1 MGNGRITVKYP
12 ANGEASDYML
22 KEHGIYAVSPEL
34 GTSDPFSNYFYM
46 NNFGYVQDICKANH
60 PWIFYMIKMLH
71 PSLKLELDG
80 LRKSV
85 NEVREIDLVVLN
97 EGLSDL
103 ISDTIKVQANM
114 TLFSKVAV

>member
-1 MGNGRITVKYP
+1 M
-12 ANGEASDYML
+12 S
-22 KEHGIYAVSPEL
+22 S
-34 GTSDPFSNYFYM
+34 
-46 NNFGYVQDICKANH
+46 FGYVQDICKANH

-85 NEVREIDLVVLN
+85 SEVREIDLVVLN

-103 ISDTIKVQANM
+103 ETDTIKVQANM
-114 TLFSKVAV
+114 TLFSKVAVQIGQKLTPLSCSSYSCKFNLKGIKAES